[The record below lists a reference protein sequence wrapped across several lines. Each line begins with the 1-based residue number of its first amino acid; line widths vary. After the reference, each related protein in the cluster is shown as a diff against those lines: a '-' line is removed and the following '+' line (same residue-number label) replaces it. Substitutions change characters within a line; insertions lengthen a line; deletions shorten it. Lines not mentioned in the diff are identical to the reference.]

1 MRSSLLIF
9 IGLCLSITLFAQSKD
24 STDAVIMLDF
34 EQAWND
40 DTGRLSVKNNSK
52 EAITDF
58 AFKITYI
65 DMEGQI
71 LGSEKFTKY
80 LYLSPGEVKTI
91 NIPAFKTNE
100 NYSYYKSEA
109 MPGLANTFTT
119 RFNLIE
125 YNQYNR
131 QVAAQNHQQST
142 DTTSNLSSSTKSTHH
157 RKDLISD
164 LGVITI
170 LLGILFASYI
180 IVILMTMKLN
190 RQLAPWIVLSLVLT
204 PMFVILILLFMG
216 KSKSPYEDINNY

>member
-9 IGLCLSITLFAQSKD
+9 IGLCLSIASFAQSKD
-24 STDAVIMLDF
+24 STSAVIMLDF

-109 MPGLANTFTT
+109 MSGLANTFTT

-142 DTTSNLSSSTKSTHH
+142 DTTSNLSSSTKSTHQ
-157 RKDLISD
+157 RKELISV
-164 LGVITI
+164 LGMITI

-190 RQLAPWIVLSLVLT
+190 RQLAPWISLKFGSYPNVCHTNLA
-204 PMFVILILLFMG
+204 VHG
-216 KSKSPYEDINNY
+216 KKQVAL